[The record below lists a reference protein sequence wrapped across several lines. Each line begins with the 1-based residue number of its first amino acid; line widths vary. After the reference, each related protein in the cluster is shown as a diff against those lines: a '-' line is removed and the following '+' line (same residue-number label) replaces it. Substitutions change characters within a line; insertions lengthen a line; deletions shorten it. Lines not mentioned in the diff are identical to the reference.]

1 MNTKQYNMLLISL
14 RENRQAIAGEY
25 MFEIRQRVGEIY
37 EFAQIWKGK
46 RTVLHAGP
54 EQECLEAA
62 REFILMTFA
71 VGD

>member
-1 MNTKQYNMLLISL
+1 MNTRQYNMLLTSL
-14 RENRQAIAGEY
+14 RENHQAVAGEY

-37 EFAQIWKGK
+37 EFSQIWKGK
-46 RTVLHAGP
+46 KTVLHAGSQ
-54 EQECLEAA
+54 QECMEAA